1 MDKNKN
7 AREYLGSQDKD
18 LLNILRSS
26 GKSRPANDFPILQ
39 IYLEET
45 GSHPMV
51 RDFNEISINHIS
63 MVEELERW
71 NIDKIFVKE
80 TVEEKTFTV
89 QPEQLYFKLQAGY
102 YLEVSV
108 GYTSADEFDD
118 DLAELLNGLNSSRQ
132 NMVMVSTVTLFCPSN
147 KSPLYSSSIEDKVLA
162 LIKNHKVAKSVT
174 NPSIAMICQDDGQY
188 YLKDFYIKKDY
199 TISEGDMHYGVGFNV
214 FHEAL
219 LERFKL
225 DPKGLVLFHGLPGT
239 GKTFYIRS
247 LIKDLLKLNK
257 YIIYLPPNMVESLV
271 HPDMMTFISST
282 VMEQSEDGRSCIL
295 LLEDAEPLL
304 ASRKHEN
311 RSSGITNLLNITD
324 GILNDML
331 SIQVI
336 ATFNTDL
343 ANIDDALLRP
353 ERLIARKEFKKLKK
367 EDAQL
372 LADKLKINKK
382 IEADSSLA
390 EIYSQSKHS
399 EILVHEYNQ
408 ESRPG
413 KIGF

>member
-1 MDKNKN
+1 
-7 AREYLGSQDKD
+7 
-18 LLNILRSS
+18 
-26 GKSRPANDFPILQ
+26 
-39 IYLEET
+39 
-45 GSHPMV
+45 
-51 RDFNEISINHIS
+51 
-63 MVEELERW
+63 
-71 NIDKIFVKE
+71 
-80 TVEEKTFTV
+80 
-89 QPEQLYFKLQAGY
+89 
-102 YLEVSV
+102 
-108 GYTSADEFDD
+108 
-118 DLAELLNGLNSSRQ
+118 
-132 NMVMVSTVTLFCPSN
+132 
-147 KSPLYSSSIEDKVLA
+147 
-162 LIKNHKVAKSVT
+162 
-174 NPSIAMICQDDGQY
+174 
-188 YLKDFYIKKDY
+188 
-199 TISEGDMHYGVGFNV
+199 
-214 FHEAL
+214 
-219 LERFKL
+219 
-225 DPKGLVLFHGLPGT
+225 
-239 GKTFYIRS
+239 
-247 LIKDLLKLNK
+247 
-257 YIIYLPPNMVESLV
+257 MVESLV